1 MKKTLSIIISV
12 ALLAI
17 GGGMTACKS
26 KQMTVAQQAQQNVG
40 RIKKERD
47 ECQEMALKAP
57 DGTIRAW
64 GEGVSMK
71 ESFANNLAELDAR
84 TKIARQLEMAMESL
98 ISSFNEQYAKDG
110 VLDES
115 GKANELQQ
123 GYVSK
128 ILTGTVPV
136 CSNVYILPDGKNQV
150 YVCIELSAENVQNIV
165 KRLSAETKLD
175 IDFAEHNYRKEMEK
189 AREQFNREQEL

>member
-1 MKKTLSIIISV
+1 MRKSISILVGV

-26 KQMTVAQQAQQNVG
+26 KQLTTAQQAQQNTV

-57 DGTIRAW
+57 DGAIRAW

-98 ISSFNEQYAKDG
+98 ISSYNEQYTKEG
-110 VLDES
+110 TLDEA

-128 ILTGTVPV
+128 ILTGTIPV

-150 YVCIELSAENVQNIV
+150 YVCIELSADHVQNVV
-165 KRLSAETKLD
+165 KKLSAETKLD

-189 AREQFNREQEL
+189 AREQFNRQQEL